1 MPKGIPTTGKRKP
14 GAGRKAGPQTITVSF
29 RVPVV
34 EKERLKI
41 LIGNMVDEYLH
52 HKKQDPLN

>member
-1 MPKGIPTTGKRKP
+1 MPKGIPTTGQRKP
-14 GAGRKAGPQTITVSF
+14 GAGRKPSEPTTTIAF

-41 LIGNMVDEYLH
+41 LIGNMVDEYLEN
-52 HKKQDPLN
+52 KKQDPLN